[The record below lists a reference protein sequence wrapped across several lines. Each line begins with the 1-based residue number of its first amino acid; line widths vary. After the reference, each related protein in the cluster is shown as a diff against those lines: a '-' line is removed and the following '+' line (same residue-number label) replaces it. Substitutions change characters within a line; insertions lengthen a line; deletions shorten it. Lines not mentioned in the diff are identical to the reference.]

1 MLGKDKGAEMNKDG
15 GRGIDYLHRAA
26 ELGHE
31 GAVWDL
37 QVMFFSDFAEEI
49 LKHFIS
55 MNQCIVGEGDTLDLD
70 LTKSFEIYKR

>member
-1 MLGKDKGAEMNKDG
+1 MNKDG

-26 ELGHE
+26 EMGHE

-37 QVMFFSDFAEEI
+37 QVWFFLNLRKNFEAF
-49 LKHFIS
+49 HS
-55 MNQCIVGEGDTLDLD
+55 MNQCIVGEGDTQDLD